1 VRNFDEIIDV
11 EAIPKAIDKEVPG
24 EKVPGE
30 EVDRIPGKI
39 AVVAFSTILILGL
52 ISVLA
57 IGLQFQTIMNRLD
70 ASRSA
75 WPEASKELAQR
86 FDQAEQ
92 FFASVDYM
100 GDTPAVMDWR
110 YYYAQFADSR
120 QFDRQ
125 VISANKLEGMLE
137 ALLSQK
143 SLPENTPITA
153 IKAGS
158 GLLNLLEKEQLR
170 KSSEQGNLGRWTKTL
185 LRLKTPPY
193 FEPVSR

>member
-1 VRNFDEIIDV
+1 MRNFDEIIDV
-11 EAIPKAIDKEVPG
+11 EAIPKAVEKEVP
-24 EKVPGE
+24 VE

-39 AVVAFSTILILGL
+39 AVVAFSAILVLGL

-92 FFASVDYM
+92 YLASVDYL
-100 GDTPAVMDWR
+100 GNSPTLMDWR
-110 YYYAQFADSR
+110 YHYSQFSESR

-125 VISANKLEGMLE
+125 VIPATKLEDMLE
-137 ALLSQK
+137 ALLSQR
-143 SLPENTPITA
+143 SLPPTAPITS

-158 GLLNLLEKEQLR
+158 GLLNLLEREQLR
-170 KSSEQGNLGRWTKTL
+170 KSSERGFLGTWTKAL

>member
-1 VRNFDEIIDV
+1 MRNFDEIIDV
-11 EAIPKAIDKEVPG
+11 EAIPKAI
-24 EKVPGE
+24 EKQVRVE

-39 AVVAFSTILILGL
+39 AVVAFSTILVLGL

-86 FDQAEQ
+86 FNQAEQ
-92 FFASVDYM
+92 FLSSVDYM
-100 GDTPAVMDWR
+100 GNSPTLMDWR
-110 YYYAQFADSR
+110 YHYAQFAESR

-125 VISANKLEGMLE
+125 VMSATKLEEMLE
-137 ALLSQK
+137 ALLSQR
-143 SLPENTPITA
+143 SLPPTAPIAA
-153 IKAGS
+153 IKPGS

-170 KSSEQGNLGRWTKTL
+170 KSSEQGTLGIWTKTL

>member
-1 VRNFDEIIDV
+1 MRNFDEIIDV
-11 EAIPKAIDKEVPG
+11 EAIPKAIEKQVP
-24 EKVPGE
+24 VE

-39 AVVAFSTILILGL
+39 AVVAFSTILVLGL

-86 FDQAEQ
+86 FNQAEQ
-92 FFASVDYM
+92 FLSSVDYM
-100 GDTPAVMDWR
+100 GNSPTLMDWR
-110 YYYAQFADSR
+110 YHYAQFAESR

-125 VISANKLEGMLE
+125 VASATKLEEMLE

-143 SLPENTPITA
+143 SLPEDAPITA

-170 KSSEQGNLGRWTKTL
+170 KSSEQGILGTWTKAM

>member
-1 VRNFDEIIDV
+1 MRNFDEIIDV
-11 EAIPKAIDKEVPG
+11 EAIPKAIEKQVP
-24 EKVPGE
+24 VE

-39 AVVAFSTILILGL
+39 AVVAFSTILVLGL

-86 FDQAEQ
+86 FNQAEQ
-92 FFASVDYM
+92 FLSSVDYM
-100 GDTPAVMDWR
+100 GNSPTLMDWR
-110 YYYAQFADSR
+110 YHYAQFAESR

-125 VISANKLEGMLE
+125 VMSATKLEEMLE
-137 ALLSQK
+137 ALLSQQ
-143 SLPENTPITA
+143 SLPPTAPIAA
-153 IKAGS
+153 IKPGS

-170 KSSEQGNLGRWTKTL
+170 KSSEQGTLGTWTKAM

>member
-11 EAIPKAIDKEVPG
+11 EAIEKAPEKEVPN
-24 EKVPGE
+24 EA
-30 EVDRIPGKI
+30 VDRIPGRI
-39 AVVAFSTILILGL
+39 AVVAFSLILLLGL

-75 WPEASKELAQR
+75 WPEASKELTQR
-86 FDQAEQ
+86 FGEADQ
-92 FFASVDYM
+92 FLVSVKAMDNS
-100 GDTPAVMDWR
+100 TTLTDWR
-110 YYYAQFADSR
+110 YYYDQFGESR

-125 VISANKLEGMLE
+125 VASAVKLEEMLE
-137 ALLSQK
+137 GLLSQG
-143 SLPENTPITA
+143 SLPPMAPIQPIEAT
-153 IKAGS
+153 G
-158 GLLNLLEKEQLR
+158 GLLSLLEKEQWR
-170 KSSEQGNLGRWTKTL
+170 KTSEQGTLGRWTKTL

>member
-1 VRNFDEIIDV
+1 MRNFDEIIDV
-11 EAIPKAIDKEVPG
+11 EAIPKAIEKQVP
-24 EKVPGE
+24 VE

-39 AVVAFSTILILGL
+39 AVVAFSIILILGL

-75 WPEASKELAQR
+75 WPEASKELSQR

-92 FFASVDYM
+92 YLASVDYM
-100 GDTPAVMDWR
+100 GNSPTLMDWR
-110 YYYAQFADSR
+110 YHYAQFAESR

-125 VISANKLEGMLE
+125 VIPATKLEDMLE
-137 ALLSQK
+137 ALLSQR
-143 SLPENTPITA
+143 SLPPTAPITA
-153 IKAGS
+153 IKPGS

-170 KSSEQGNLGRWTKTL
+170 KSSEQGTLGTWTKAM

>member
-11 EAIPKAIDKEVPG
+11 EAVPKAIEKEVPV
-24 EKVPGE
+24 EQ
-30 EVDRIPGKI
+30 VDRIPGKI
-39 AVVAFSTILILGL
+39 AVVAFSIILILGL

-75 WPEASKELAQR
+75 WPEASKELSER
-86 FDQAEQ
+86 FNLAEQ
-92 FFASVDYM
+92 FFASEDYL
-100 GDTPAVMDWR
+100 GDTLAVMDWR
-110 YYYAQFADSR
+110 YYYAQFAESR

-125 VISANKLEGMLE
+125 VISATKLEEMLE

-170 KSSEQGNLGRWTKTL
+170 KSSEQGTLGTWTKTL

>member
-1 VRNFDEIIDV
+1 MRNFDEIIDV
-11 EAIPKAIDKEVPG
+11 EAIPKAVEKEVP
-24 EKVPGE
+24 VE

-39 AVVAFSTILILGL
+39 AVVAFSAILVLGL

-92 FFASVDYM
+92 YLASVDYL
-100 GDTPAVMDWR
+100 GNSPTLMDWR
-110 YYYAQFADSR
+110 YHYSQFSESR

-125 VISANKLEGMLE
+125 VIPATKLEDMLE
-137 ALLSQK
+137 ALLSQR
-143 SLPENTPITA
+143 SLPPTAPITS

-158 GLLNLLEKEQLR
+158 GLLNLLEREQLR
-170 KSSEQGNLGRWTKTL
+170 KSSEQGFLGTWTKAL

>member
-1 VRNFDEIIDV
+1 MRNFDEIIDV
-11 EAIPKAIDKEVPG
+11 EAVPKAIEKEVPV
-24 EKVPGE
+24 EQ
-30 EVDRIPGKI
+30 VDRIPGKI
-39 AVVAFSTILILGL
+39 AVVAFSIILILGL

-57 IGLQFQTIMNRLD
+57 IGLQFQAIMNRLD

-92 FFASVDYM
+92 FLSSVNYM
-100 GDTPAVMDWR
+100 DNSLTLMDWR
-110 YYYAQFADSR
+110 YHYAQFAESR

-125 VISANKLEGMLE
+125 VTSAIKLEEMLE

-158 GLLNLLEKEQLR
+158 GLLNLMEKEQSR
-170 KSSEQGNLGRWTKTL
+170 KSSEQGTLGTWTKTL

>member
-1 VRNFDEIIDV
+1 MRNFDEIIDV
-11 EAIPKAIDKEVPG
+11 EAIPKAIEKQVP
-24 EKVPGE
+24 VE

-39 AVVAFSTILILGL
+39 AVVAFSIILILGL

-75 WPEASKELAQR
+75 WPEASKELSQR

-92 FFASVDYM
+92 YLASVDYM
-100 GDTPAVMDWR
+100 GNSPTLMDWR
-110 YYYAQFADSR
+110 YHYAQFAESR

-125 VISANKLEGMLE
+125 VMSATKLEEMLE
-137 ALLSQK
+137 ALLSQQ
-143 SLPENTPITA
+143 SLPPTAPIAA
-153 IKAGS
+153 IKPGS

-170 KSSEQGNLGRWTKTL
+170 KSSEQGTLGTWTKAL

>member
-1 VRNFDEIIDV
+1 MRNFDEIIDV
-11 EAIPKAIDKEVPG
+11 EAIPKAIEKEIQVG
-24 EKVPGE
+24 K
-30 EVDRIPGKI
+30 VDRIPGKT
-39 AVVAFSTILILGL
+39 AVVAFSIILVLGL

-75 WPEASKELAQR
+75 WPEASKELTKR

-92 FFASVDYM
+92 YLASVDYM
-100 GDTPAVMDWR
+100 NNSPTLIDWR
-110 YYYAQFADSR
+110 YHYAQFAESR

-125 VISANKLEGMLE
+125 VMSATKLEEMLD

-143 SLPENTPITA
+143 SLPEDAPITA

-170 KSSEQGNLGRWTKTL
+170 KSSEQGNLGIWTKTL

>member
-11 EAIPKAIDKEVPG
+11 EAIPKAIEKEVPV
-24 EKVPGE
+24 EQ
-30 EVDRIPGKI
+30 VDRIPGKI
-39 AVVAFSTILILGL
+39 AVVAFSMILILGL

-92 FFASVDYM
+92 FLASVDYM
-100 GDTPAVMDWR
+100 GNSPTLMDWR
-110 YYYAQFADSR
+110 YHYSQFAESR

-125 VISANKLEGMLE
+125 VTSASKLEEMLE
-137 ALLSQK
+137 ALLSQQ
-143 SLPENTPITA
+143 SLPPTAPITE

-170 KSSEQGNLGRWTKTL
+170 KASEQGTLGTWTKTL

>member
-1 VRNFDEIIDV
+1 MRNFDEIIDV
-11 EAIPKAIDKEVPG
+11 EAIPKAVEKEVP
-24 EKVPGE
+24 VE

-39 AVVAFSTILILGL
+39 AVVAFSIILVLGL

-92 FFASVDYM
+92 YLASVDYL
-100 GDTPAVMDWR
+100 GNSQTLMDWR
-110 YYYAQFADSR
+110 YHYSQFSESR

-125 VISANKLEGMLE
+125 VIPATKLEDMLE
-137 ALLSQK
+137 ALLSQR
-143 SLPENTPITA
+143 SLPPTAPITS

-158 GLLNLLEKEQLR
+158 GLLNLLEREQLR
-170 KSSEQGNLGRWTKTL
+170 KSSEQGFLGTWTKAL

>member
-1 VRNFDEIIDV
+1 MRNFDEIIDV
-11 EAIPKAIDKEVPG
+11 EAIPKAIEKQVP
-24 EKVPGE
+24 VE

-39 AVVAFSTILILGL
+39 AVVAFSTILVLGL

-86 FDQAEQ
+86 FNQAEQ
-92 FFASVDYM
+92 FLSSVDYM
-100 GDTPAVMDWR
+100 GNSPTLMDWR
-110 YYYAQFADSR
+110 YHYVQFAESR

-125 VISANKLEGMLE
+125 VIPATKLEDMLE
-137 ALLSQK
+137 ALLSQR
-143 SLPENTPITA
+143 SLPPTAPITA
-153 IKAGS
+153 IKPGS

-170 KSSEQGNLGRWTKTL
+170 KSSEQGTLGTWTKAM

>member
-11 EAIPKAIDKEVPG
+11 EAIPKAIEKEVP
-24 EKVPGE
+24 VE

-39 AVVAFSTILILGL
+39 AVVAFSALLVLGL

-86 FDQAEQ
+86 FGQAEQ
-92 FFASVDYM
+92 YLASVDYL
-100 GDTPAVMDWR
+100 GNSPTLLDWR
-110 YYYAQFADSR
+110 YHYSQFSESR

-125 VISANKLEGMLE
+125 VVPATKLEDMLE
-137 ALLSQK
+137 ALLSQR
-143 SLPENTPITA
+143 SLPPTAPITS

-158 GLLNLLEKEQLR
+158 GLLNLLEREQLR
-170 KSSEQGNLGRWTKTL
+170 KSSEQGFLGTWTKAL

>member
-11 EAIPKAIDKEVPG
+11 EAIPKAIEKEVSV
-24 EKVPGE
+24 ENL
-30 EVDRIPGKI
+30 DRIPGKI

-86 FDQAEQ
+86 FNQAEQ
-92 FFASVDYM
+92 FLSSVDYM
-100 GDTPAVMDWR
+100 GNSPTLMDWR
-110 YYYAQFADSR
+110 YHYAQFAESR

-125 VISANKLEGMLE
+125 VMSATKLEEMLE

-143 SLPENTPITA
+143 SLPEDAPITA

-170 KSSEQGNLGRWTKTL
+170 KSSEQGILGTWAKAM

>member
-1 VRNFDEIIDV
+1 MRNFDEIIDV
-11 EAIPKAIDKEVPG
+11 EAIPKAVEKEVP
-24 EKVPGE
+24 VE

-39 AVVAFSTILILGL
+39 AVVAFSAILVLGL

-92 FFASVDYM
+92 YLASVDYL
-100 GDTPAVMDWR
+100 GNSPTLMDWR
-110 YYYAQFADSR
+110 YHYSQFSESR

-125 VISANKLEGMLE
+125 VVPATKLEDMLE
-137 ALLSQK
+137 ALLSQR
-143 SLPENTPITA
+143 SLPPTAPITS

-158 GLLNLLEKEQLR
+158 GLLNLLEREQLR
-170 KSSEQGNLGRWTKTL
+170 KSSEQGFLGTWTKAL

>member
-1 VRNFDEIIDV
+1 MRNFDEIIDV
-11 EAIPKAIDKEVPG
+11 EAIPKAIEKEVSV
-24 EKVPGE
+24 ENL
-30 EVDRIPGKI
+30 DRIPGKI
-39 AVVAFSTILILGL
+39 AVVAFSIILILGL

-92 FFASVDYM
+92 YFASLDYM

-110 YYYAQFADSR
+110 YHYAQFAESR

-125 VISANKLEGMLE
+125 VMSATKLEEMLE
-137 ALLSQK
+137 ALLSQQ
-143 SLPENTPITA
+143 SLPPTAPIAA
-153 IKAGS
+153 IKPGS

-170 KSSEQGNLGRWTKTL
+170 KSSEQGTLGTWTKAL

>member
-1 VRNFDEIIDV
+1 MRNFDEIIDV
-11 EAIPKAIDKEVPG
+11 EAIPKAVEKEVP
-24 EKVPGE
+24 VE

-39 AVVAFSTILILGL
+39 AVVAFSALLVLGL

-92 FFASVDYM
+92 YLASVDYL
-100 GDTPAVMDWR
+100 GNSQTLMDWR
-110 YYYAQFADSR
+110 YHYSQFSESR

-125 VISANKLEGMLE
+125 VIPATKLEDMLE
-137 ALLSQK
+137 ALLSQR
-143 SLPENTPITA
+143 SLPPTAPITS
-153 IKAGS
+153 IKADS

-170 KSSEQGNLGRWTKTL
+170 KSSEQGFLGTWTKAL

>member
-11 EAIPKAIDKEVPG
+11 EAIPKAVEKEVP
-24 EKVPGE
+24 VE

-39 AVVAFSTILILGL
+39 AVVAFSIILVLGL

-92 FFASVDYM
+92 YLASVDYL
-100 GDTPAVMDWR
+100 GNSPTLMDWR
-110 YYYAQFADSR
+110 YYYSQFSESR

-125 VISANKLEGMLE
+125 VMPATKLEDMLE
-137 ALLSQK
+137 ALLSQR
-143 SLPENTPITA
+143 SLPPTAPITA

-170 KSSEQGNLGRWTKTL
+170 KSSEQGFLGTWTKAL

>member
-1 VRNFDEIIDV
+1 MRNFDEIIDV
-11 EAIPKAIDKEVPG
+11 EAIPKAIEKEVPG
-24 EKVPGE
+24 EQ
-30 EVDRIPGKI
+30 VDRISGKI
-39 AVVAFSTILILGL
+39 AVVAFSMILILGL

-57 IGLQFQTIMNRLD
+57 IGLQFQAIMNRLD

-75 WPEASKELAQR
+75 WPEASKELSER
-86 FDQAEQ
+86 FNLAEQ
-92 FFASVDYM
+92 FFASEDYL
-100 GDTPAVMDWR
+100 GDTLAVMDWR
-110 YYYAQFADSR
+110 YYYAQFAESR

-125 VISANKLEGMLE
+125 VTSAIKLEEMLE

-158 GLLNLLEKEQLR
+158 GLLNLMEKEQSR
-170 KSSEQGNLGRWTKTL
+170 KSSEQGTLGTWTKTL

>member
-11 EAIPKAIDKEVPG
+11 EAIPKAIEKEVTV
-24 EKVPGE
+24 EQ
-30 EVDRIPGKI
+30 VDRIPGKI
-39 AVVAFSTILILGL
+39 AVVAFSMILILGL

-92 FFASVDYM
+92 FLASVDYM
-100 GDTPAVMDWR
+100 GNSPTLMDWR
-110 YYYAQFADSR
+110 YHYSQFAESR

-125 VISANKLEGMLE
+125 VTSASKLEEMLE
-137 ALLSQK
+137 ALLSQQ
-143 SLPENTPITA
+143 SLPPTAPITE

-170 KSSEQGNLGRWTKTL
+170 KASEQGTLGTWTKTL

>member
-11 EAIPKAIDKEVPG
+11 EAIPKAVEKEVP
-24 EKVPGE
+24 VE

-39 AVVAFSTILILGL
+39 AVVAFSIILVLGL

-92 FFASVDYM
+92 YLASVDYL
-100 GDTPAVMDWR
+100 GNSPTLLDWR
-110 YYYAQFADSR
+110 YHYSQFSESR

-125 VISANKLEGMLE
+125 VVPATKLEDMLE
-137 ALLSQK
+137 ALLSQR
-143 SLPENTPITA
+143 SLPPTAPITS

-158 GLLNLLEKEQLR
+158 GLLNLLEREQLR
-170 KSSEQGNLGRWTKTL
+170 KSSEQGFLGTWTKAL

>member
-1 VRNFDEIIDV
+1 MRNFDEIIDI
-11 EAIPKAIDKEVPG
+11 EAIPKAIEKQVP
-24 EKVPGE
+24 VE

-39 AVVAFSTILILGL
+39 AVVAFSTILVLGL

-86 FDQAEQ
+86 FNQAEQ
-92 FFASVDYM
+92 FLSSVDYM
-100 GDTPAVMDWR
+100 GNSPTLMDWR
-110 YYYAQFADSR
+110 YHYAQFAESR

-125 VISANKLEGMLE
+125 VMSATKLEEMLE
-137 ALLSQK
+137 ALLSQQ
-143 SLPENTPITA
+143 SLPPTAPIAA
-153 IKAGS
+153 IKPGS

-170 KSSEQGNLGRWTKTL
+170 KSSEQGTLGTWTKAL

>member
-1 VRNFDEIIDV
+1 MRNFDEIIDV
-11 EAIPKAIDKEVPG
+11 EAIPKAIEKQVP
-24 EKVPGE
+24 VE

-39 AVVAFSTILILGL
+39 AVVAFSTILVLGL

-92 FFASVDYM
+92 FLSSVDYM
-100 GDTPAVMDWR
+100 GNSPTLMDWR
-110 YYYAQFADSR
+110 YHYAQFAESR

-125 VISANKLEGMLE
+125 VMSATKLEEMLE
-137 ALLSQK
+137 ALLSQQ
-143 SLPENTPITA
+143 SLPPTAPIAA
-153 IKAGS
+153 IKPGS

-170 KSSEQGNLGRWTKTL
+170 KSSEQGTLGTWTKTL

>member
-1 VRNFDEIIDV
+1 MRNFDEIIDV
-11 EAIPKAIDKEVPG
+11 EAIPKAIEKQVP
-24 EKVPGE
+24 VE

-39 AVVAFSTILILGL
+39 AVVAFSIILVLGL
-52 ISVLA
+52 VSVLA

-75 WPEASKELAQR
+75 WPEASKELSQR

-92 FFASVDYM
+92 YLASVDYM
-100 GDTPAVMDWR
+100 GNSPTLIDWR
-110 YYYAQFADSR
+110 YHYAQFAESR

-125 VISANKLEGMLE
+125 VMPATKLEDMLE
-137 ALLSQK
+137 ALLSQR
-143 SLPENTPITA
+143 SLPPTAPITA
-153 IKAGS
+153 IKPGS

-170 KSSEQGNLGRWTKTL
+170 KSSEQGTLGTWTKAL

>member
-1 VRNFDEIIDV
+1 MRNFDEIIDV
-11 EAIPKAIDKEVPG
+11 EAIPKAIEKEVSV
-24 EKVPGE
+24 ENL
-30 EVDRIPGKI
+30 DRIPGKI

-86 FDQAEQ
+86 FNQAEQ
-92 FFASVDYM
+92 FLSSVDYM
-100 GDTPAVMDWR
+100 GNSPTLMDWR
-110 YYYAQFADSR
+110 YHYAQFAESR

-125 VISANKLEGMLE
+125 VMSATKLEEMLE

-143 SLPENTPITA
+143 SLPEDAPITA

-170 KSSEQGNLGRWTKTL
+170 KSSEQGILGTWAKAM

>member
-1 VRNFDEIIDV
+1 MRNFDEIIDV
-11 EAIPKAIDKEVPG
+11 EAIPKAVEKEVP
-24 EKVPGE
+24 VD

-39 AVVAFSTILILGL
+39 AVVAFSIILVLGL

-92 FFASVDYM
+92 YLASVDYL
-100 GDTPAVMDWR
+100 GNSPTLMDWR
-110 YYYAQFADSR
+110 YHYSQFSESR

-125 VISANKLEGMLE
+125 VMPATKLEDMLE
-137 ALLSQK
+137 ALLSQR
-143 SLPENTPITA
+143 SLPPTAPITA

-170 KSSEQGNLGRWTKTL
+170 KSSEQGFLGTWTKAL

>member
-11 EAIPKAIDKEVPG
+11 EAIPKAIEKEVPG
-24 EKVPGE
+24 EQ
-30 EVDRIPGKI
+30 VDRISGKI
-39 AVVAFSTILILGL
+39 AVVAFSIILILGL

-57 IGLQFQTIMNRLD
+57 IGLQFQAIMNRLD

-75 WPEASKELAQR
+75 WPEASKELSQR

-92 FFASVDYM
+92 FLSSVNYM
-100 GDTPAVMDWR
+100 DNSLTLMDWR
-110 YYYAQFADSR
+110 YHYAQFAESR

-125 VISANKLEGMLE
+125 VTSAIKLEEMLE

-158 GLLNLLEKEQLR
+158 GLLNLMEKEQSR
-170 KSSEQGNLGRWTKTL
+170 KSSEQGTLGTWTKTL

>member
-1 VRNFDEIIDV
+1 MRNFDEIIDI
-11 EAIPKAIDKEVPG
+11 EAIPKAIEKEVSV
-24 EKVPGE
+24 ENL
-30 EVDRIPGKI
+30 DRIPGKI
-39 AVVAFSTILILGL
+39 AVVAFSTILVLGL

-86 FDQAEQ
+86 FNQAEQ
-92 FFASVDYM
+92 FLSSVDYM
-100 GDTPAVMDWR
+100 GNSPTLMDWR
-110 YYYAQFADSR
+110 YHYAQFAESR

-125 VISANKLEGMLE
+125 VMSATKLEEMLE
-137 ALLSQK
+137 ALLSQQ
-143 SLPENTPITA
+143 SLPPTAPIAA
-153 IKAGS
+153 IKPGS

-170 KSSEQGNLGRWTKTL
+170 KSSEQGTLGTWTKAL

>member
-11 EAIPKAIDKEVPG
+11 EAVPKAIEKEVPV
-24 EKVPGE
+24 EQ
-30 EVDRIPGKI
+30 VDRIPGKI
-39 AVVAFSTILILGL
+39 AVVAFSIILILGL

-57 IGLQFQTIMNRLD
+57 IGLQFQAIMNRLD

-75 WPEASKELAQR
+75 WPEASKELSER

-92 FFASVDYM
+92 FLASVNYM
-100 GDTPAVMDWR
+100 DNSPTLMDWR
-110 YYYAQFADSR
+110 YHYAQFAESR

-125 VISANKLEGMLE
+125 VISAIKLEEMLE

-170 KSSEQGNLGRWTKTL
+170 KSSEQGTLGTWTKTL

>member
-1 VRNFDEIIDV
+1 MRNFDEIIDV
-11 EAIPKAIDKEVPG
+11 EAIPKAIEKQVP
-24 EKVPGE
+24 VE

-39 AVVAFSTILILGL
+39 AVVAFSTILVLGL

-86 FDQAEQ
+86 FNQAEQ
-92 FFASVDYM
+92 FLSSVDYM
-100 GDTPAVMDWR
+100 GNSPTLMDWR
-110 YYYAQFADSR
+110 YHYAQFAESR

-125 VISANKLEGMLE
+125 VMSATKLEEMLE
-137 ALLSQK
+137 ALLSQR
-143 SLPENTPITA
+143 SLPPTAPIAA
-153 IKAGS
+153 IKPGS

-170 KSSEQGNLGRWTKTL
+170 KSSEQGTLGIWTKTL

>member
-1 VRNFDEIIDV
+1 MRNFDEIIDV
-11 EAIPKAIDKEVPG
+11 EAIPKAIEKQVP
-24 EKVPGE
+24 VE

-39 AVVAFSTILILGL
+39 AVVAFSTILVLGL

-75 WPEASKELAQR
+75 WPEASKELSQR

-92 FFASVDYM
+92 YLASVDYM
-100 GDTPAVMDWR
+100 GNSPTLMDWR
-110 YYYAQFADSR
+110 YHYAQFAESR

-125 VISANKLEGMLE
+125 VIPATKLEDMLE
-137 ALLSQK
+137 ALLSQR
-143 SLPENTPITA
+143 SLPPTAPITA
-153 IKAGS
+153 IKPGS

-170 KSSEQGNLGRWTKTL
+170 KSSEQGTLGTWTKAM

>member
-1 VRNFDEIIDV
+1 MRNFDEIIDV
-11 EAIPKAIDKEVPG
+11 EAIPKAIEKQVP
-24 EKVPGE
+24 VE

-39 AVVAFSTILILGL
+39 AVVAFSTILVLGL

-75 WPEASKELAQR
+75 WPEASKELSQR

-92 FFASVDYM
+92 YLASVDYM
-100 GDTPAVMDWR
+100 GNSPTLMDWR
-110 YYYAQFADSR
+110 YHYAQFAESR

-125 VISANKLEGMLE
+125 VMSATKLEEMLE
-137 ALLSQK
+137 ALLSQQ
-143 SLPENTPITA
+143 SLPPTAPIAA
-153 IKAGS
+153 IKPGS

-170 KSSEQGNLGRWTKTL
+170 KSSEQGTLGTWTKAM

>member
-1 VRNFDEIIDV
+1 MRNFDEIIDI
-11 EAIPKAIDKEVPG
+11 EAIPKAIEKEVSV
-24 EKVPGE
+24 ENL
-30 EVDRIPGKI
+30 DRIPGQI
-39 AVVAFSTILILGL
+39 AVVAFSIILILGL

-86 FDQAEQ
+86 FNQAEQ
-92 FFASVDYM
+92 FLSSVDYM
-100 GDTPAVMDWR
+100 GNSPTLMDWR
-110 YYYAQFADSR
+110 YHYAQFAESR

-125 VISANKLEGMLE
+125 VMSATKLEEMLE
-137 ALLSQK
+137 ALLSQQ
-143 SLPENTPITA
+143 SLPPTAPIAA
-153 IKAGS
+153 IKPGS

-170 KSSEQGNLGRWTKTL
+170 KSSEQGTLGTWTKAM

>member
-1 VRNFDEIIDV
+1 MRNFDEIIDV
-11 EAIPKAIDKEVPG
+11 EAIPKAIEKQVP
-24 EKVPGE
+24 VE

-39 AVVAFSTILILGL
+39 AVVAFSTILVLGL

-86 FDQAEQ
+86 FNQAEQ
-92 FFASVDYM
+92 FLSSVDYM
-100 GDTPAVMDWR
+100 GNSPTLMDWR
-110 YYYAQFADSR
+110 YHYAQFAESR

-125 VISANKLEGMLE
+125 VIPATKLEDMLE
-137 ALLSQK
+137 ALLSQR
-143 SLPENTPITA
+143 SLPPTAPIAA
-153 IKAGS
+153 IKPGS

-170 KSSEQGNLGRWTKTL
+170 KSSEQGTLGTWTKAL

>member
-1 VRNFDEIIDV
+1 MRNFDEIIDV
-11 EAIPKAIDKEVPG
+11 EAIPKAIEKQVP
-24 EKVPGE
+24 VE

-39 AVVAFSTILILGL
+39 AVVAFSIILILGL

-92 FFASVDYM
+92 YLSNADYM
-100 GDTPAVMDWR
+100 GNSATLMDWR
-110 YYYAQFADSR
+110 YHYAQFAESR

-125 VISANKLEGMLE
+125 VMSATKLEEMLE

-143 SLPENTPITA
+143 SLPEDAPITA

-170 KSSEQGNLGRWTKTL
+170 KSSEQGNLGIWTKSL
-185 LRLKTPPY
+185 LRLKTPPF

>member
-1 VRNFDEIIDV
+1 M
-11 EAIPKAIDKEVPG
+11 
-24 EKVPGE
+24 
-30 EVDRIPGKI
+30 
-39 AVVAFSTILILGL
+39 ILILGL

-57 IGLQFQTIMNRLD
+57 IGLQFQAIMNRLD

-92 FFASVDYM
+92 FLSSVNYM
-100 GDTPAVMDWR
+100 DNSLTLMDWR
-110 YYYAQFADSR
+110 YHYAQFAESR

-125 VISANKLEGMLE
+125 VTSAIKLEEMLE

-158 GLLNLLEKEQLR
+158 GLLNLMEKEQSR
-170 KSSEQGNLGRWTKTL
+170 KSSEQGTLGTWTKTL